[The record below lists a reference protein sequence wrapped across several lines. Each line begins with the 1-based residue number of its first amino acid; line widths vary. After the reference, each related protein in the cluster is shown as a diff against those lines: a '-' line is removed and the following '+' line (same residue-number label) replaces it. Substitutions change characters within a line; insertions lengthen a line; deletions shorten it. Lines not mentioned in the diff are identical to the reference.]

1 MGPRV
6 MAANRVAQNASEWAS
21 QVAQS
26 NSGTGNKQWLVV
38 QTGGSRVKL
47 WVVEQLPS
55 ITQAAEQT
63 AILNATSFWASYGL
77 PHYKVQ
83 KLILLNTTLS
93 YYVCGLGYSEQFRE
107 ENCLIPV
114 QDKNI

>member
-21 QVAQS
+21 QVARS

-38 QTGGSRVKL
+38 QSGGSHVKL

-63 AILNATSFWASYGL
+63 ARLNATGFWASYGL

-83 KLILLNTTLS
+83 KPILFNITLN
-93 YYVCGLGYSEQFRE
+93 YYLCGLGCSEQFME
-107 ENCLIPV
+107 KNCLIV
-114 QDKNI
+114 LKDKNM

>member
-21 QVAQS
+21 QVARS

-38 QTGGSRVKL
+38 QSSGSRVKL

-63 AILNATSFWASYGL
+63 ARLNATGFWASYGL
-77 PHYKVQ
+77 PYYKVQ
-83 KLILLNTTLS
+83 KPILFNITLN
-93 YYVCGLGYSEQFRE
+93 YYLCGLGCSEQLME
-107 ENCLIPV
+107 KNCLIAL